1 MSATFL
7 SAYGGAFKKNP
18 EAVRRVIAVWGDL
31 SEYYAA
37 DSTAHPAIIDHLHG
51 LLEGIAEGDEP
62 TDAEIRT
69 LEGVPAARHDAID
82 LTQFDPNRRDT
93 YDGIFPTEG
102 IAVLY
107 GPPKSGKTL
116 WLIDRL
122 FTWHSTRNQSPSIT
136 ALYIA
141 LEGGLEVVASVEGH
155 KGVQREKAHPR
166 PTRVTVVTPGRES
179 LKLTDTD
186 GVAAFA
192 RSMRPPSKYA
202 LPEGVGY
209 AKEWTGLRQVES
221 PDVVVVDTLSRAI
234 PGVDENSTAAMT
246 TAYAGLEL
254 LRERLGARLLIFV
267 HHPAKDGDSPR
278 GSGAL
283 FGNVNAS
290 VFLTSRGRGD
300 TTVTTVKVMGCKGY
314 EDKVSF
320 RYGRKASEWT
330 DLCKPGPTY
339 SYLEFNELPTD
350 ATKAAP
356 TTSASKAASAL
367 PDAPAK
373 PVKADAPPT
382 PPKAATGPKLN
393 RTPLAAWNELALKPG
408 DKLGLADARERI
420 LGGAV
425 FAAVDSRRRA
435 QKLADVLASFERAGL
450 VAGDHLTY
458 PPPAES

>member
-1 MSATFL
+1 MNTL
-7 SAYGGAFKKNP
+7 SMRAYVDAIRENP
-18 EAVRRVIAVWGDL
+18 EAVNRITEVWGDL
-31 SEYYAA
+31 AEYRSE
-37 DSTAHPAIIDHLHG
+37 DSYTHPAIIDHLCL
-51 LLEGIAEGDEP
+51 LLEGIAYGDEP

-69 LEGVPAARHDAID
+69 LTGVPAARHDAID
-82 LTQFDPNRRDT
+82 LAQPDPNRRDT

-122 FTWHSTRNQSPSIT
+122 FTWRSTYNQSPSIT

-166 PTRVTVVTPGRES
+166 PTRVTVVTPGREA
-179 LKLTDTD
+179 LKLTGT
-186 GVAAFA
+186 GSVEAFA
-192 RSMRPPSKYA
+192 LSMRPPSKYA

-209 AKEWTGLRQVES
+209 AKEWTGLRQVEN
-221 PDVVVVDTLSRAI
+221 PDVVALDTLSRAI

-246 TAYAGLEL
+246 TAYVNLEL

-300 TTVTTVKVMGCKGY
+300 TTVTTVKVMGCKGF

-320 RYGRKASEWT
+320 RYTRRATTWT
-330 DLCKPGPTY
+330 DLSKPGP
-339 SYLEFNELPTD
+339 EFAYVEFTDVTDTPTKPP
-350 ATKAAP
+350 ATSKP
-356 TTSASKAASAL
+356 TSAP
-367 PDAPAK
+367 PDAPAA
-373 PVKADAPPT
+373 PTKATTPT
-382 PPKAATGPKLN
+382 APPKAASGPVL
-393 RTPLAAWNELALKPG
+393 RGLPLAVWESLALVPG
-408 DKLGLADARERI
+408 ERI
-420 LGGAV
+420 ALEVAKARITGGEV
-425 FAAVDSRRRA
+425 FAGVDSRRHA
-435 QKLADVLASFERAGL
+435 QKWKEVLSSFERAGL
-450 VAGDHLTY
+450 VVNGLII
-458 PPPAES
+458 PPAAC